1 MHVRVNKGKVL
12 FKNKEVE
19 RWYRNLARGSII
31 TADVCLRRL
40 SRFCEE
46 TKLSPEDLV
55 SMEEKKLTDL
65 LQDYI
70 SSHEGKY
77 AGSYLVSIVKIV
89 RSWIAYN
96 GKEIRRKIKVKDA
109 EQSLTLRNER
119 VPTQEELKKILGNAT
134 IQSRVTCSFMAFSGL
149 RPETIGNYGGDGGL
163 SIGDFPDLEIHDKEV
178 NFKNI
183 PVVIVVRP
191 ELSKTKRQYFTFLG
205 PEGCRYLKEYM
216 GSRLR
221 SDEKLDDSSPL
232 VTPKVS
238 RQKPFVSTMNIGDQV
253 RKAIRLAGMKQRPYV
268 LRAYF
273 DTQFIMAESKGLIMR
288 DHRTFMMGHVGDI
301 EHRYTLN
308 KNRLPDETI
317 KDMRESYPRAL
328 KFIETEQKG
337 IPEEDLTRKL
347 REFAL
352 MMFETQLGLKLD
364 DKEKERLYGLSI
376 EEFQEELRKN
386 SSKREMDVL
395 NNGYHQKVITM
406 KEVES
411 FVERGWDFVSPL
423 PGEKAIVKLPDKL

>member
-1 MHVRVNKGKVL
+1 MRVNKGKVL

-31 TADVCLRRL
+31 TADVYLRRL

-55 SMEEKKLTDL
+55 SMDEKKLTDL

-89 RSWIAYN
+89 RSWLAYN

-119 VPTQEELKKILGNAT
+119 VPTQEELKKILGNTT
-134 IQSRVTCSFMAFSGL
+134 IQSRVTCSLMAFSGL
-149 RPETIGNYGGDGGL
+149 RPETIGNYGGNDGL
-163 SIGDFPDLEIHDKEV
+163 TLGDIPDLEIHGKEIS
-178 NFKNI
+178 FKNI
-183 PVVIVVRP
+183 PAVIVVRP

-205 PEGCRYLKEYM
+205 PEGYRYLKEYQE
-216 GSRLR
+216 SHLR
-221 SDEKLDDSSPL
+221 SCERLSSSSL
-232 VTPKVS
+232 IITPKVS
-238 RQKPFVSTMNIGDQV
+238 SQKPFVSTMNIGDQV

-273 DTQFIMAESKGLIMR
+273 DTQLMMAESKGLIMR
-288 DHRTFMMGHVGDI
+288 DYRTFMMGHVGDI

-308 KNRLPDETI
+308 KNRLPDKTI
-317 KDMRESYPRAL
+317 SDMRESYSRAL

-337 IPEEDLTRKL
+337 IPEEDLTKKL

-352 MMFETQLGLKLD
+352 MIFETQLGLKLD
-364 DKEKERLYGLSI
+364 DKEKERLYGLPI
-376 EEFQEELRKN
+376 EEFQEELRKMTN
-386 SSKREMDVL
+386 KRKTEII
-395 NNGYHQKVITM
+395 NNGHKQRVIALN
-406 KEVES
+406 EVES
-411 FVERGWDFVSPL
+411 FIENGWDFVSPL
-423 PGEKAIVKLPDKL
+423 PGDKAIVKLPDRL

>member
-1 MHVRVNKGKVL
+1 MNKGKAL

-31 TADVCLRRL
+31 TADVYLRRL

-55 SMEEKKLTDL
+55 SMDEKKVTDL

-89 RSWIAYN
+89 RSWLAYN
-96 GKEIRRKIKVKDA
+96 GKEMRRKIKVKDA

-119 VPTQEELKKILGNAT
+119 VPTQEELRKILGNAT
-134 IQSRVTCSFMAFSGL
+134 IQSRVTCSLMAFSGL
-149 RPETIGNYGGDGGL
+149 RPETIGNYDGNDGLTLGDL
-163 SIGDFPDLEIHDKEV
+163 PDLEVYGTEV
-178 NFKNI
+178 SFKNI
-183 PVVIVVRP
+183 PAMIVVRP

-205 PEGCRYLKEYM
+205 PEGCRYLKEYLE
-216 GSRLR
+216 SRLR
-221 SDEKLDDSSPL
+221 SGEKLDSSTPI

-238 RQKPFVSTMNIGDQV
+238 RRKPFVSTMNIGDQV

-273 DTQFIMAESKGLIMR
+273 DTQLMMAESKGLIMR
-288 DHRTFMMGHVGDI
+288 DYRTFMMGHVGDI

-308 KNRLPDETI
+308 KNRLPDKTI
-317 KDMRESYPRAL
+317 SDMRESYSRAL
-328 KFIETEQKG
+328 KFIETEPKG
-337 IPEEDLTRKL
+337 IPEEDLTKKL

-352 MMFETQLGLKLD
+352 MIFETQLGLKLD
-364 DKEKERLYGLSI
+364 DKEKERLYSLPI
-376 EEFQEELRKN
+376 EEFQEELRKMTN
-386 SSKREMDVL
+386 ARKTEII
-395 NNGYHQKVITM
+395 NNGHKQRVIALN
-406 KEVES
+406 EVES
-411 FVERGWDFVSPL
+411 FIEKGWDFVSSL
-423 PGEKAIVKLPDKL
+423 PGEKAIVKLPDRL

>member
-1 MHVRVNKGKVL
+1 MRVNKGKVL

-31 TADVCLRRL
+31 TADVYLRRL

-55 SMEEKKLTDL
+55 SMDEKKLTDL

-89 RSWIAYN
+89 RSWLAYN

-119 VPTQEELKKILGNAT
+119 VPTQEELKKILGNTT
-134 IQSRVTCSFMAFSGL
+134 IQSRVTCSLMAFSGL
-149 RPETIGNYGGDGGL
+149 RPETIGNYGGNDGL
-163 SIGDFPDLEIHDKEV
+163 TLGDIPDLEIHGKEIS
-178 NFKNI
+178 FKNI
-183 PVVIVVRP
+183 PAVIVVRP

-205 PEGCRYLKEYM
+205 PEGCRYLKEYLE
-216 GSRLR
+216 SRLR
-221 SDEKLDDSSPL
+221 SGERLGSSSPII
-232 VTPKVS
+232 TPKVS

-273 DTQFIMAESKGLIMR
+273 DTQLMMAESKGLIMR
-288 DHRTFMMGHVGDI
+288 DYRTFMMGHVGDI

-308 KNRLPDETI
+308 KNRLPDKTI
-317 KDMRESYPRAL
+317 SDMRESYSRAL

-337 IPEEDLTRKL
+337 IPEEDLTKKL

-352 MMFETQLGLKLD
+352 MIFETQLGLKLD
-364 DKEKERLYGLSI
+364 DKEKERLYGLPI
-376 EEFQEELRKN
+376 EEFQEELRKMTN
-386 SSKREMDVL
+386 KRKTEII
-395 NNGYHQKVITM
+395 NNGHKQRVIALN
-406 KEVES
+406 EVES
-411 FVERGWDFVSPL
+411 FIENGWDFVSPL
-423 PGEKAIVKLPDKL
+423 PGDKAIVKLPDRL

>member
-31 TADVCLRRL
+31 TADVYLRRL

-55 SMEEKKLTDL
+55 SMDEKKLTDL

-89 RSWIAYN
+89 RSWLAYN

-119 VPTQEELKKILGNAT
+119 VPTQEELKKILGNTT
-134 IQSRVTCSFMAFSGL
+134 IQSRVTCSLMAFSGL
-149 RPETIGNYGGDGGL
+149 RPETIGNYGGNDGL
-163 SIGDFPDLEIHDKEV
+163 TLGDIPDLEIHGKEIS
-178 NFKNI
+178 FKNI
-183 PVVIVVRP
+183 PAVIVVRP

-205 PEGCRYLKEYM
+205 PEGCRYLKEYLE
-216 GSRLR
+216 SRLR
-221 SDEKLDDSSPL
+221 SGERLGSSSPII
-232 VTPKVS
+232 TPKVS

-273 DTQFIMAESKGLIMR
+273 DTQLMMAESKGLIMR
-288 DHRTFMMGHVGDI
+288 DYRTFMMGHVGDI

-308 KNRLPDETI
+308 KNRLPDKTI
-317 KDMRESYPRAL
+317 SDMRESYSRAL

-337 IPEEDLTRKL
+337 IPEEDLTKKL

-352 MMFETQLGLKLD
+352 MIFETQLGLKLD
-364 DKEKERLYGLSI
+364 DKEKERLYGLPI
-376 EEFQEELRKN
+376 EEFQEELRKMTN
-386 SSKREMDVL
+386 KRKTEII
-395 NNGYHQKVITM
+395 NNGHKQRVIALN
-406 KEVES
+406 EVES
-411 FVERGWDFVSPL
+411 FIENGWDFVSPL
-423 PGEKAIVKLPDKL
+423 PGDKAIVKLPDRL